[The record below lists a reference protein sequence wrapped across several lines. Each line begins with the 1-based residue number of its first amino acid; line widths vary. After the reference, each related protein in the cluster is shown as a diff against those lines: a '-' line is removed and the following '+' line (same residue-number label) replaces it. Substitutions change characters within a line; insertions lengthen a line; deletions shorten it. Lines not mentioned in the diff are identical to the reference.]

1 MLFYDHIIK
10 IKSMKILLTYKKM
23 TLVCWLKLPTDHCIR
38 MTTSDNK
45 LFTNIATKLI
55 NDKYEKK
62 RKRNIWDNSKWENIS
77 KLENDDVGNV
87 GEQIINN
94 LCKESCIPS
103 LIDGTKT
110 KQLGGGTGDGIIN
123 ERTCE
128 IKTARLGSD
137 CSSFQHELG
146 EIPWKADFMIF
157 LDIAPEKMYI
167 TIFPNFTEE
176 FYKESGKDSS
186 KKCLPYF
193 PTKSICWRKQ
203 KGAFKLDTTIA
214 INDTN
219 KFTFKFDDNSIN
231 DNFKDFVNSIIR
243 PTIHGAVE

>member
-1 MLFYDHIIK
+1 
-10 IKSMKILLTYKKM
+10 
-23 TLVCWLKLPTDHCIR
+23 

-45 LFTNIATKLI
+45 LFTNIATTLI
-55 NDKYEKK
+55 NEIYEKK
-62 RKRNIWDNSKWENIS
+62 RKRNIWDNSKWGNIS

-87 GEQIINN
+87 GEQIINI

-103 LIDGTKT
+103 LIDGKKT

-137 CSSFQHELG
+137 CCSFQHELG

-203 KGAFKLDTTIA
+203 KGAFKLDTTVT

-219 KFTFKFDDNSIN
+219 KFTFKFDDNSTNDN

-243 PTIHGAVE
+243 PTIHCDVEES